1 MFAARTSCDHSR
13 YVAQSS
19 EVAKWR
25 AEPLRILLGIVLG
38 AWLLGWVFHLGTGL
52 VYVLL
57 LGAAVVSVAR
67 LPWRQR
73 ERE

>member
-1 MFAARTSCDHSR
+1 MV
-13 YVAQSS
+13 VAYSPEAVEWS
-19 EVAKWR
+19 AGL
-25 AEPLRILLGIVLG
+25 LRILLAVVLG

>member
-1 MFAARTSCDHSR
+1 V
-13 YVAQSS
+13 VAYSPEAVEWS
-19 EVAKWR
+19 
-25 AEPLRILLGIVLG
+25 AEPLRILLGVVLG

>member
-1 MFAARTSCDHSR
+1 MEWS
-13 YVAQSS
+13 
-19 EVAKWR
+19 
-25 AEPLRILLGIVLG
+25 AEPLRILLGVVLG
-38 AWLLGWVFHLGTGL
+38 ALLLGWVFHVGTGL

>member
-1 MFAARTSCDHSR
+1 VEWS
-13 YVAQSS
+13 
-19 EVAKWR
+19 
-25 AEPLRILLGIVLG
+25 AEPLRILLGVVLG
-38 AWLLGWVFHLGTGL
+38 ALLLGWVFHVGTGL

-57 LGAAVVSVAR
+57 LSAAVVSVAR

>member
-1 MFAARTSCDHSR
+1 
-13 YVAQSS
+13 
-19 EVAKWR
+19 
-25 AEPLRILLGIVLG
+25 LRILLAVVLG